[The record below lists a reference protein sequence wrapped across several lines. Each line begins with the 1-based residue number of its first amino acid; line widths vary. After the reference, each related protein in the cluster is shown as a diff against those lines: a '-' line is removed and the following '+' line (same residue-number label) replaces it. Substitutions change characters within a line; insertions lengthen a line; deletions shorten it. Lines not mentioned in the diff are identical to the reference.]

1 MKHVV
6 VDISPYLKEVE
17 GSAYIPWAR
26 ALALAGN
33 PQQEV
38 ILHPVTNTIHP
49 VFGGAAVA
57 VRQGN
62 QETWLPV
69 IDARSQPIPFGG
81 ITARD
86 VGDALNRARA
96 RSVAMVNGLG
106 LGLYLDQ
113 PVGLNFV
120 RSLGVTS
127 ETADLSAVSPITSE
141 KKDKDK
147 PNSKGPVYVPW
158 PASLAAA
165 ALTDPEFRWSF
176 AWFDTADDH
185 GELSRQPYA
194 RLPKGYMVAV
204 DLVWKGQQ
212 HREYLPIM
220 GILPTQTKNGIK
232 NLDFRTLLTPTV
244 HDWHRAVMR
253 CLAKGI
259 AILTGYGRSVYATD
273 VASPPVFADSLMIE
287 EITSLAFE
295 LGIPMEAVLKKAG
308 VPTVDALSPI
318 VADRVLGLLKA
329 KKAATNPSPSEASIE
344 DVAAVAAVAA
354 TTATATVV
362 NMGPAVPETPKPA
375 VAATPATE
383 PGSDAPT
390 VTDLLLTIE
399 QEAKAKGVSDEMLR
413 GFFGKP
419 VSECSTEDLNR
430 VLRALQ
436 RAVPSAQRKAG

>member
-1 MKHVV
+1 MKHLV
-6 VDISPYLKEVE
+6 VDITPFLKEVE
-17 GSAYIPWAR
+17 GANYIPWAR

-33 PQQEV
+33 PPQEV

-57 VRQGN
+57 VRQGGH
-62 QETWLPV
+62 ETWLPV
-69 IDARSQPIPFGG
+69 IDARSQPIPFAG

-86 VGDALNRARA
+86 VGDTLNRARA

-106 LGLYLDQ
+106 LGVYVDQ
-113 PVGLNFV
+113 PVGMDFV
-120 RSLGVTS
+120 RHLGVTS
-127 ETADLSAVSPITSE
+127 ETADLSAITPITSE

-176 AWFDTADDH
+176 AWFDTPDEN
-185 GELSRQPYA
+185 GEISRQPYC

-204 DLVWKGQQ
+204 DLVWKGQS

-220 GILPTQTKNGIK
+220 GVVPTQTKSGVK
-232 NLDFRTLLTPTV
+232 NLDFRTLLTPTS
-244 HDWHRAVMR
+244 HDWHRSVMR

-273 VASPPVFADSLMIE
+273 VASPPAFADSLMVE
-287 EITSLAFE
+287 EIVALTCE
-295 LGIPMEAVLKKAG
+295 LGIPIDAVLKKAG
-308 VPTVDALSPI
+308 VPTLDAISPI
-318 VADRVLGLLKA
+318 VAERILGLLKA
-329 KKAATNPSPSEASIE
+329 KKDTVKAPDASID
-344 DVAAVAAVAA
+344 DVAAPRGS
-354 TTATATVV
+354 TSTVV
-362 NMGPAVPETPKPA
+362 NMDTGVPESASPDVSSESTLTAPA
-375 VAATPATE
+375 KDL
-383 PGSDAPT
+383 SS
-390 VTDLLLTIE
+390 LLLSIE
-399 QEAKAKGVSDEMLR
+399 QEAKTKGVSDEMLR

-419 VSECSTEDLNR
+419 VSECSAEDLNR

-436 RAVPSAQRKAG
+436 RAVPSAQRRAG